1 MVGWHNHL
9 NGHEPEEIL
18 GDSEGRK
25 PGMLQSMGLQGVGH
39 NLATEHQQQGNR
51 RYPYKW
57 T

>member
-9 NGHEPEEIL
+9 NRHEPEEIL